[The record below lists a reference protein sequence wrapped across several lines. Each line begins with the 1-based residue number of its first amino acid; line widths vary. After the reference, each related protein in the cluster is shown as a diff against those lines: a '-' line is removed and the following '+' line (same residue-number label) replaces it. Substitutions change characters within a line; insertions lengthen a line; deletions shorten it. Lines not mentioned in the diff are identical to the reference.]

1 MRNIIVHIGM
11 EKTGTTTIQRF
22 CAANRDILVGLGV
35 AYPVS
40 VGSDNHRLLATFAMT
55 PPRTDESH
63 VELGLI
69 DPKTREAFNSKLEQ
83 DLAIEIAALPDS
95 VHTIVFSNEHCHS
108 RLLEIEDVVRLKKLI
123 DSYGDNIKILV
134 YLRRQDEVAT
144 SLYSTGLRAGLTRY
158 PIFPTSQEEPNM
170 FRHFFNYDTFVSL
183 WEEVFG
189 PDSVEVRIFDRDAF
203 PGGSVLNDFLAVCSL
218 PQSTDQGF
226 RQVPNQN
233 ESIQPVAQE
242 FLRRM
247 NERIPWLLGDTVNST
262 RWKLPHLIADAFP
275 GPGRLPLRG
284 AARDFMDQFSSSNE
298 ALRARRFP
306 ERASLFHEGFERYPE
321 QPVDLNLSF
330 GSAID
335 VSVKL
340 WEAVVREVEALKRAR

>member
-1 MRNIIVHIGM
+1 MRNIIIHIGM

-22 CAANRDILVGLGV
+22 CAANRDVLQRLGV

-40 VGSDNHRLLATFAMT
+40 VGTDNHRLLATYAMT
-55 PPRTDESH
+55 SPRTDESH

-69 DPKTREAFNSKLEQ
+69 DPAKREKFNSGLEQ
-83 DLAIEIAALPDS
+83 ALANEIAALPDA

-108 RLLEIEDVVRLKKLI
+108 RLHDIEDIERLKRLVAPHG
-123 DSYGDNIKILV
+123 SSVRILV

-158 PIFPTSQEEPNM
+158 PIFPSPQEEPNM

-189 PDSVEVRIFDRDAF
+189 PDAVEVRIFDREAF
-203 PGGSVLNDFLAVCSL
+203 PEGSVLNDFLEACSL
-218 PQSTDQGF
+218 PWSTDHGF

-247 NERIPWLLGDTVNST
+247 NERIPWLVGDAVNST

-275 GPGRLPLRG
+275 GPGRLPLR
-284 AARDFMDQFSSSNE
+284 AAAQDFMERFSGSNE

-306 ERASLFHEGFERYPE
+306 ERMSLFHGGFDKYPE
-321 QPVDLNLSF
+321 QPVDLNLTF

-340 WEAVVREVEALKRAR
+340 WEAVVREVEALKRSR